1 MDHWNRF
8 ALTGDVREY
17 LAYRA
22 EEDRAGR
29 SGEKYE
35 RTKLYGD
42 RHCAVCHAG
51 KVNMINWWC
60 F

>member
-22 EEDRAGR
+22 EEDRAEVGR
-29 SGEKYE
+29 K
-35 RTKLYGD
+35 
-42 RHCAVCHAG
+42 
-51 KVNMINWWC
+51 I
-60 F
+60 

>member
-29 SGEKYE
+29 AGEKYE

-51 KVNMINWWC
+51 R
-60 F
+60 

>member
-22 EEDRAGR
+22 E
-29 SGEKYE
+29 
-35 RTKLYGD
+35 
-42 RHCAVCHAG
+42 AVSYTHLLVRRMG
-51 KVNMINWWC
+51 WPISSEQKKNLSR
-60 F
+60 